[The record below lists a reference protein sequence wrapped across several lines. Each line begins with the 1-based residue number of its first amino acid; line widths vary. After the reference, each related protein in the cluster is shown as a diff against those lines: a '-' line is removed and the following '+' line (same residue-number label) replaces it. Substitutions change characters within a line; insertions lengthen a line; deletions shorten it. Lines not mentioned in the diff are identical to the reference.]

1 MSADPETVVQVDAH
15 MGTFR
20 NQTMRRL
27 TIGLGIVVALYLGFV
42 MVPMATVPLDVDGVP
57 MSALRIAIEGRL
69 HFLGII

>member
-1 MSADPETVVQVDAH
+1 MSRYKGRRS

>member
-1 MSADPETVVQVDAH
+1 
-15 MGTFR
+15 
-20 NQTMRRL
+20 MRRL

-57 MSALRIAIEGRL
+57 KSALRIAIEGQL